1 MHTIILLLYIPYIA
15 GGRSE
20 NLGGNLVISNSKRFF
35 DGIGFAS
42 NSAKTGGG
50 GGIALRSPLVPAAL
64 PCAGTVQKEKPFY
77 TMANQQWTRCGGYIK
92 GRQNLVLMGKPRI
105 LSHLH

>member
-50 GGIALRSPLVPAAL
+50 ICPRVPPGSNGLSLCWHSSKREAFL
-64 PCAGTVQKEKPFY
+64 HDGQP
-77 TMANQQWTRCGGYIK
+77 TMDSVRWLYK
-92 GRQNLVLMGKPRI
+92 GASKFSFDG
-105 LSHLH
+105 

>member
-50 GGIALRSPLVPAAL
+50 GELPSGPHWFQRPFPVLAQFKKRSL
-64 PCAGTVQKEKPFY
+64 F
-77 TMANQQWTRCGGYIK
+77 TRWPTNNGLGAVAI
-92 GRQNLVLMGKPRI
+92 
-105 LSHLH
+105 